1 MTTGDL
7 IIMDALLTRT
17 VSSYPSD
24 KARLATI
31 LARRTSGHIFTIDEC
46 VESMVRAILTNSV
59 PWARIAPHIAS
70 GRIDSI
76 FHGYSALTLKT
87 VPYMDLVH
95 DLRAIKCGNPSDV
108 AQMRVLADNIET
120 LERMISTYGS
130 MEAYFRALCPTTY
143 PQISYSALKDFDIS
157 GRYKLGQMGIPLVCE
172 FLKNMGFL
180 LPKPDRH
187 LKRFFSGDR
196 MGTIARPAS
205 NADVFSQI
213 EMLAESGTFTIPEID
228 LMVWSFCAKGYGEVC
243 TKAPN
248 CTVCPFHWTHGG
260 SCAKR
265 P

>member
-7 IIMDALLTRT
+7 IIIDAHLTRT
-17 VSSYPSD
+17 VPSYPSD

-31 LARRTSGHIFTIDEC
+31 LARRTAGHIFTIDEC

-70 GRIDSI
+70 GRITSI
-76 FHGYSALTLKT
+76 FHSYSAATLKT

-95 DLRAIKCGNPSDV
+95 DLRKIKCGNPSDV
-108 AQMRVLADNIET
+108 AQMRALADNIKT
-120 LERMISTYGS
+120 LERIISTHGS
-130 MEAYFRALCPTTY
+130 IEAYFSTLCPTTY
-143 PQISYSALKDFDIS
+143 PQITYSALKDFDTS

-196 MGTIARPAS
+196 MGTIAGSAS
-205 NADVFSQI
+205 NADVFNQI
-213 EMLAESGTFTIPEID
+213 ETLARSSTFTIPEID
-228 LMVWSFCAKGYGEVC
+228 LMVWSFCAKGYGDIC
-243 TKAPN
+243 TKSPK
-248 CTVCPFHWTHGG
+248 CHTCPFNRLNGG
-260 SCAKR
+260 SCVK